1 MSDSA
6 RHKGIL
12 CYLFKMNFSFAKAH
26 LQDETKLVKS
36 LLEKLVWDSARSKRV
51 ENFSSLLI
59 GKIKSRKSSASE
71 IEHFL
76 EHFPLQSEGGLA
88 LMTLAEALLRIPD
101 TDTKDDL
108 IEEKITGADWSQSGG
123 DMFLKAAGAG
133 LSLAQKTLGS
143 FLGSIGKP
151 VIRKSLEEAV
161 RRIGQ
166 QFVIGETI
174 SQAIKNAREA
184 EQKSYRLSYDMLG
197 EGARTRIDA
206 ERYFQSYQN
215 AAHAIGKSA
224 QGDPDTRS
232 GMSVKLSA
240 LHPRYVW
247 TQDEICVPEIAAKL
261 KALCLIAKSYNMG
274 LTVDAEE
281 ADRLELSLK
290 IIEQVCGD
298 PDLQGWG
305 GFGVAIQAYDK
316 RCFRL
321 IDDLYE
327 MAKAHGRKL
336 QIRLVKGAYWDSE
349 IKKSQMAGLPEYPL
363 FTRKANTDLSYLA
376 CAQKLLKYRDH
387 IYPMFAT
394 HNAQTVAGVLDLAGE
409 ERSGFEFQRLYGMGE
424 SLHDL
429 VLAETGVRVCI
440 YAPVGSHEDLL
451 PYLVRRMLENG
462 ANTSF
467 IHQLRE
473 AKANDELS
481 HDFIADLK
489 KRTSHNH
496 LKIPLPRYIYPDRIN
511 SSGMDF
517 SAAETRQNFQTSF
530 AKLAPVSSIISGESQ
545 RAQAPVHIPYPSS
558 ISENSGEVWE
568 ISPHQI
574 ESVFTAA
581 RAGFS
586 SWSKTSAK
594 KRADILRR
602 IADILERN
610 REELIALLRSE
621 GGRTLVDS
629 LSEIRE
635 AVDFCRYYA
644 ALGENIFDENGEEMK
659 GPTGESNRLYMAARG
674 TFICISPWNFPA
686 AIFTGQIVAALMA
699 GNSVIAKPAE
709 QTPKIAYQII
719 RLMHE
724 AGIPKDALNLVLGDG
739 KIGSVLVGH
748 KDVAGVVFT
757 GSTEVAKSIN
767 RSLAN
772 KDGAIVPL
780 IAETGGQ
787 NAMIVESSALIEQ
800 VIDDVLISAFG
811 SAGQR
816 CSALRIVYVQDDI
829 YERFCEVLKGAI
841 AELRVGDSRNISSD
855 IGPVIDAEALRNLQA
870 HQEYLRGFAKLI
882 ASAKQ
887 PENLSGYYFAPE
899 AYEIDTISQL
909 KSEVF
914 GPILHVIR
922 FKSKNRAKIID
933 EINSTGYGLTFGLHS
948 RLSNRFGKTSDQI
961 NAGNIYINRSMIGA
975 VVGVQP
981 FGGMG
986 LSGTGPKAGG
996 PYYLH
1001 RFATEK
1007 TISINTTATGG
1018 NLELIS
1024 LEDD

>member
-1 MSDSA
+1 
-6 RHKGIL
+6 
-12 CYLFKMNFSFAKAH
+12 MNFSFASDH
-26 LQDETKLVKS
+26 LEDETKVVNS
-36 LLEKLVWDSARSKRV
+36 LLENLSWDSARAKRV

-59 GKIKSRKSSASE
+59 GKIKSRKSGVSE

-101 TDTKDDL
+101 SDTKDDL
-108 IEEKITGADWSQSGG
+108 IEEKITGADWSRSGG
-123 DMFLKAAGAG
+123 DMFLKAAGVG

-166 QFVIGETI
+166 QFVIGEAI
-174 SQAIKNAREA
+174 SQAIKNARGP
-184 EQKSYRLSYDMLG
+184 EQKNYRLSYDMLG

-206 ERYFQSYQN
+206 ERYFRAYEA
-215 AAHAIGKSA
+215 AAHAIGQSSE
-224 QGDPDTRS
+224 GDTANRS

-247 TQDEICVPEIAAKL
+247 TQSDICVPEIAAQL
-261 KALCLIAKSYNMG
+261 KALCLIAKSYDMG

-290 IIEQVCGD
+290 IIEAVSGD
-298 PDLQGWG
+298 PDLKGWN
-305 GFGVAIQAYDK
+305 GFGLAIQAYDK

-321 IDDLYE
+321 IDDLQA

-336 QIRLVKGAYWDSE
+336 QVRLVKGAYWDSE
-349 IKKSQMAGLPEYPL
+349 IKKSQMAGLPNYPL

-376 CAQKLLKYRDH
+376 CAQKLLKYRDR

-394 HNAQTVAGVLDLAGE
+394 HNAQTVAGVLDLAGD
-409 ERSGFEFQRLYGMGE
+409 ERNGFEFQRLFGMGE
-424 SLHDL
+424 SLHDI
-429 VLAETGVRVCI
+429 VLSDTGVRVCI

-473 AKANDELS
+473 AKANDELA
-481 HDFIADLK
+481 HDFIADIK
-489 KRTSHNH
+489 ARDSHSH
-496 LKIPLPRYIYPDRIN
+496 ASIPLPRYIYTDRIN
-511 SSGMDF
+511 SSGVDF
-517 SAAETRQNFQTSF
+517 SANEARENFQTSF
-530 AKLAPVSSIISGESQ
+530 AKSSPALSLIDGENI
-545 RAQAPVHIPYPSS
+545 RAQTPVHIPYPSS

-574 ESVFTAA
+574 ESVFTSAKK
-581 RAGFS
+581 GFIG
-586 SWSKTSAK
+586 WSNISAK

-602 IADILERN
+602 IADLLERN

-621 GGRTLVDS
+621 GGRTLIDS

-635 AVDFCRYYA
+635 ATDFCRYYA
-644 ALGENIFDENGEEMK
+644 AQGEKIFDENGETMQ
-659 GPTGESNRLYMAARG
+659 GPTGESNRLYMTARG
-674 TFICISPWNFPA
+674 IFICISPWNFPA

-709 QTPKIAYQII
+709 QTPKIAYRIVKI
-719 RLMHE
+719 MHE
-724 AGIPKDALNLVLGDG
+724 AGVPKDAVNLVLGDG

-757 GSTEVAKSIN
+757 GSTEVAKAIN

-772 KDGAIVPL
+772 KEGAIVPL

-787 NAMIVESSALIEQ
+787 NAMVVESSALIEQ
-800 VIDDVLISAFG
+800 VIDDVITSAFG

-816 CSALRIVYVQDDI
+816 CSALRVVYVQDDI

-841 AELRVGDSRNISSD
+841 SELRVGDTRDISSD
-855 IGPVIDAEALRNLQA
+855 IGPVIDSEALRNLQQ
-870 HQEYLRGFAKLI
+870 HKEYLNGFAKLI

-887 PENLSGYYFAPE
+887 PENLNGYYFPPH
-899 AYEIDTISQL
+899 AYEIDAISQV
-909 KSEVF
+909 KKEVF

-922 FKSKNRAKIID
+922 FKSKNRAKIVD

-948 RLSNRFGKTSDQI
+948 RLENRFDKTAQNI

-1024 LEDD
+1024 LKDD

>member
-1 MSDSA
+1 
-6 RHKGIL
+6 
-12 CYLFKMNFSFAKAH
+12 MNFSFASDH
-26 LQDETKLVKS
+26 LKDETKVVNQ
-36 LLEKLVWDSARSKRV
+36 LLESLSWDGARAKRV

-59 GKIKSRKSSASE
+59 NKIKSRKSGVSE

-101 TDTKDDL
+101 SDTKDAL
-108 IEEKITGADWSQSGG
+108 IEEKLTSADWSQSGG
-123 DMFLKAAGAG
+123 DMFLKAAGVG

-161 RRIGQ
+161 RRIGH

-174 SQAIKNAREA
+174 AQAIKNAHEA
-184 EQKSYRLSYDMLG
+184 ENKKYRLSYDMLG

-206 ERYFQSYQN
+206 ERYFKSYEN
-215 AAHAIGKSA
+215 AAHIIGKSSS
-224 QGDPDTRS
+224 GDPHSRS

-247 TQDEICVPEIAAKL
+247 TQGETCVPEIAAKL
-261 KALCLIAKSYNMG
+261 KALCLIAKSYDMG

-290 IIEQVCGD
+290 IIEQVSGD
-298 PDLQGWG
+298 PELKDWS
-305 GFGVAIQAYDK
+305 GFGLAIQAYDK

-327 MAKAHGRKL
+327 MTKTHGRKL

-349 IKKSQMAGLPEYPL
+349 IKKSHIAGLPDYPL

-376 CAQKLLKYRDH
+376 CAQKLLSYRDH

-394 HNAQTVAGVLDLAGE
+394 HNAQSVAGVLELAGDR
-409 ERSGFEFQRLYGMGE
+409 RSDFEFQRLYGMGE

-429 VLAETGVRVCI
+429 VLADTGVRVCI
-440 YAPVGSHEDLL
+440 YAPVGSHEELL

-473 AKANDELS
+473 AKANDELA
-481 HDFIADLK
+481 HDFIAGL
-489 KRTSHNH
+489 RAREVHSHA
-496 LKIPLPRYIYPDRIN
+496 KIPVPRYIYADRIN
-511 SSGMDF
+511 SSGADF
-517 SAAETRQNFQTSF
+517 SAEKIRSGFQAAFPKS
-530 AKLAPVSSIISGESQ
+530 APVSSIIAGENQ
-545 RAQAPVHIPYPSS
+545 RAQVPVHIPYPSS
-558 ISENSGEVWE
+558 IPENSGEVWE

-574 ESVFTAA
+574 ESVFISA
-581 RAGFS
+581 RKGFQEWSRTS
-586 SWSKTSAK
+586 SK
-594 KRADILRR
+594 KRAEVLRR
-602 IADILERN
+602 IADLLERS
-610 REELIALLRSE
+610 REELIYLLRSE
-621 GGRTLVDS
+621 GGRTLLDA

-635 AVDFCRYYA
+635 ATDFCRYYA
-644 ALGENIFDENGEEMK
+644 AQGEPLFNEAGEEME

-674 TFICISPWNFPA
+674 IFICISPWNFPA

-709 QTPKIAYQII
+709 QTPKIAYRII

-772 KDGAIVPL
+772 KEGAIVPL

-816 CSALRIVYVQDDI
+816 CSALRVVYVQDDI
-829 YERFCEVLKGAI
+829 YESFCSILKGAMV
-841 AELRVGDSRNISSD
+841 ELKVGDSRDISND
-855 IGPVIDAEALRNLQA
+855 IGPVIDSEALRNLHA
-870 HQEYLRGFAKLI
+870 HQEYLKTFARLI
-882 ASAKQ
+882 GAARQ
-887 PENLSGYYFAPE
+887 PENLNGYYFAPH
-899 AYEIDTISQL
+899 AYEIDTLSQL
-909 KSEVF
+909 RGEVF

-922 FKSKNRAKIID
+922 FKSKSRDKVIE

-948 RLSNRFGKTSDQI
+948 RLSNRFAETASRVD
-961 NAGNIYINRSMIGA
+961 AGNIYINRSMTGA

-1001 RFATEK
+1001 RFATER

-1024 LEDD
+1024 LEDN